1 MAAYRNVVLLTSL
14 TAFCA
19 YSQTV
24 AEPRHFEAASLKL
37 LPPGQFSRGI
47 PGSGVMTQG
56 KLTLR
61 GHSLTI
67 LLAYAYDVREDQIV
81 RPSWVDIAYYDI
93 FATMPPSTTRQE
105 ARLMLRTLLSERL
118 AVTIHKELRQ
128 SPIYAL
134 YVAPKGPKFAVGNA
148 GHADTE
154 DAQFTQA
161 IEGSDLHITGDATIA
176 QLIRRIAI
184 GLDAGIVDKT
194 GLQGTYAISLAWDIR
209 PNRDPDGTY
218 HATGL
223 NSETLAAAL
232 EAQLGLKMK
241 PEKGPVET
249 IVVSHAERVPIEQ

>member
-1 MAAYRNVVLLTSL
+1 MACRNVVAIASL

-19 YSQTV
+19 WSQTA
-24 AEPRHFEAASLKL
+24 AEPPHFEVASLKL

-47 PGSGVMTQG
+47 PGPGVFTQG

-61 GHSLTI
+61 GHSLTT
-67 LLAYAYDVREDQIV
+67 LLAYSYDVREDRIV
-81 RPSWVDIAYYDI
+81 RPSWVDTAYYDI

-128 SPIYAL
+128 GPIYAL
-134 YVAPKGPKFAVGNA
+134 YVAPKGPKFAAGNA
-148 GHADTE
+148 GHPDSE
-154 DAQFTQA
+154 DAQFTQE

-194 GLQGTYAISLAWDIR
+194 GLQGIYTISLAWDIR
-209 PNRDPDGTY
+209 PPRDPDGRPV
-218 HATGL
+218 AGL

-241 PEKGPVET
+241 PEKGPVEA
-249 IVVSHAERVPIEQ
+249 IVVSHAEREPVQQ